1 MSKLKQSGKCK
12 TLARQAKGIT
22 LVALIITIIVLL
34 ILAMVSIRL
43 VMNGG
48 IIDRAERGTQA
59 YSDAEIEEQIKLA
72 YAEWQTAQF
81 TGETRT
87 AEQFITARLQSTFGQ
102 TNGESNVK
110 NVSVTNGKVI
120 AEIRTTGEF
129 VKYSYDAGTG
139 VASVVEE
146 WKQNQDGSYSKGS
159 TSGVQVGDIVKY
171 ETKLTANAVDGD
183 KKSSLISDLGTY
195 SGNTDSSKNTDSS
208 VVRDSLTWKV
218 LDVKDGKIRLIS
230 AVPTTSK
237 IGLYNA
243 DGYNNAVYLL
253 DKACDTLYSVDGVG
267 KAQNLKIE
275 DIEEKLSNTG
285 KNKRD
290 NYANS
295 NVDTGKYGG
304 TKEYTSTLQYPNI
317 YQSEVGCKAV
327 ATADNTGNTL
337 GLSEQTSLV
346 TGKPTVTNRLKVT
359 QTYWG
364 DSMASTDFTDS
375 KYYTLFKNNGSDL
388 ATYWLSS
395 RCVHCSSSGASF
407 SVRRVGYGSV
417 GDCNMFYS
425 YGNANGNT
433 YAFRPVVSLES
444 NIQLSGDSTNGWTI
458 Q

>member
-1 MSKLKQSGKCK
+1 MSKLKNN
-12 TLARQAKGIT
+12 KGIT

-48 IIDRAERGTQA
+48 IIDRAERGTKA
-59 YSDAEIEEQIKLA
+59 YTEAEIGEQIKLA
-72 YAEWQTAQF
+72 YAEWQTARW

-159 TSGVQVGDIVKY
+159 TSGVQVGDIVHY
-171 ETKLTANAVDGD
+171 ETELAKTANAVDGD

-230 AVPTTSK
+230 TVPTTSQ
-237 IGLYNA
+237 IRIYGEN
-243 DGYNNAVYLL
+243 GYNNAVYLI
-253 DKACDTLYSVDGVG
+253 DKACDTLYSIEGVG
-267 KAQNLKIE
+267 KAQNLKIQ
-275 DIEEKLSNTG
+275 DIEEKINTTQF
-285 KNKRD
+285 D
-290 NYANS
+290 YTQFANS

-317 YQSEVGCKAV
+317 YASEIGCKAI
-327 ATADNTGNTL
+327 ASADNTGNTL
-337 GLSEQTSLV
+337 GLSQQTSPV
-346 TGKPTVTNRLKVT
+346 TGSSTASSRLKAT
-359 QTYWG
+359 LTAWYK
-364 DSMASTDFTDS
+364 SMATSDFTDS
-375 KYYTLFKNNGSDL
+375 KYYNLFINNGTSNY
-388 ATYWLSS
+388 ASYWLSS
-395 RCVHCSSSGASF
+395 RCVDCYSGYAYF
-407 SVRRVGYGSV
+407 SVRFVNDGDVYRYG
-417 GDCNMFYS
+417 MFYS
-425 YGNANGNT
+425 SGNT
-433 YAFRPVVSLES
+433 GGYACAFRPVVSLES